1 MKISQ
6 KNYYYLLTLPALI
19 FLLLFN
25 LYPLFYSLTV
35 SFTNYNLSKPFDMR
49 LFVGLNNYLRAFKD
63 PLFLKAFG
71 VSLKYTIGA
80 VTFEFLIGLG
90 VALMLNRLK
99 GFGKKILTIS
109 LLPMMLTPIIVGLMW
124 RFMFN
129 YDMGIINFFIAALGL
144 KPIPF
149 LAIKQ
154 TAMLSLIAVDVWQWS
169 PFITLLMYSG
179 LQALPKEPYEAAQID
194 GASTIQM
201 FFQITLPSLRNII
214 IISVLIRGMD
224 ALREYDKIFTM
235 TYGGPAN
242 ATETASF
249 YIYRQGFKF
258 FDIGYAAAGSYILL
272 VIIIVVANIL
282 LARMKK

>member
-1 MKISQ
+1 
-6 KNYYYLLTLPALI
+6 
-19 FLLLFN
+19 
-25 LYPLFYSLTV
+25 
-35 SFTNYNLSKPFDMR
+35 MR